1 MIQSFQRLT
10 RFNEQVTAIKLRED
24 GQVILVGDR
33 LGKIELIEL
42 KQKMVLRTYE
52 NEHKNQINSF
62 DFSSTKRS
70 FVSCSNETSWKY
82 FDIQYNKGSVFTCQ
96 AAHSD
101 NIKQVLFIPGTDNL
115 VISVG
120 QDKYIKL
127 WSLDTEKLNSFFS
140 SKQNDHEDFYQL

>member
-52 NEHKNQINSF
+52 NEHKN
-62 DFSSTKRS
+62 
-70 FVSCSNETSWKY
+70 
-82 FDIQYNKGSVFTCQ
+82 
-96 AAHSD
+96 
-101 NIKQVLFIPGTDNL
+101 
-115 VISVG
+115 
-120 QDKYIKL
+120 
-127 WSLDTEKLNSFFS
+127 
-140 SKQNDHEDFYQL
+140 